1 MAPKVKNAA
10 LEAELQRLG
19 FERAMAEVRPLLYVA
34 LDGRDKSGKD
44 HWSLTAPGPIGI
56 IDVNRGLEGV
66 VQKFQKKK
74 EIHVLKI
81 EAAAD
86 QVQAQR
92 EFKKFDAAWRSLLL
106 KSGLRTLIVDN
117 FGEVWELARV
127 AEFGSQS
134 SRARNYGGLNAM
146 MDELLNLPLEP
157 ANTDTNV
164 ILIHNLKD
172 EWVNDEST
180 GNLTRWGYKNTRHKA
195 QINALIEMKGVYTDR
210 LRFVGTDTYKT
221 EDPDKDDNVQF
232 RLTVSNSRFDADMA
246 GKTFEDKD
254 CNFKA
259 LASWVHD
266 NVPASHWD

>member
-1 MAPKVKNAA
+1 MAPKSKNTA
-10 LEAELQRLG
+10 LEAELHRLG
-19 FERAMAEVRPLLYVA
+19 FERAMSEVRPLLYVA

-74 EIHVLKI
+74 EIYVLKVD
-81 EAAAD
+81 AAAG
-86 QVQAQR
+86 QEQAKN
-92 EFKKFDAAWRSLLL
+92 EFLKFANAWKSLL

-172 EWVNDEST
+172 EWVGDEST
-180 GNLTRWGYKNTRHKA
+180 GNMARWGYKNTRHKA

-210 LRFVGTDTYKT
+210 LRFMGSDVYKT
-221 EDPDKDDNVQF
+221 EDADPKDDIQF

-259 LASWVHD
+259 LAMWVHD
-266 NVPASHWD
+266 TVPASHWD